1 MAARTIRAGLGATV
15 YAYRG
20 DHVILTGPATVYHA
34 GHATVVKAND
44 WDYPGEPVIVNTA
57 EATRR
62 FLQAVGVIP
71 RGDGAVTLY
80 KALND
85 AMVSGQQYGRTTSWE
100 VGCTTVCDDWDPD
113 WVGEGRALHLS
124 ASPMR
129 ARQHYGRLH
138 YGQDSTVYACQVPV
152 DCVRMLPRD
161 FTQFRCQQATV
172 TEAITA
178 RLA

>member
-1 MAARTIRAGLGATV
+1 MVSKVIRAKLGDTV

-34 GHATVVKAND
+34 GHATVSKAD
-44 WDYPGEPVIVNTA
+44 SWDCPGEPLVVNTA
-57 EATRR
+57 VATRR

-71 RGDGAVTLY
+71 AGDGTVTLY
-80 KALND
+80 KTLND
-85 AMVSGQQYGRTTSWE
+85 AMVSGQQYGHATSWE

-129 ARQHYGRLH
+129 ARQHYSRLH
-138 YGQDSTVYACQVPV
+138 YGQEGIVYTCRVPV

-172 TEAITA
+172 IKATTT

>member
-1 MAARTIRAGLGATV
+1 MRSKAIWAGLGDTV

-44 WDYPGEPVIVNTA
+44 WGYPGEPLVVNTA
-57 EATRR
+57 EATPR
-62 FLQAVGVIP
+62 FLQAVGVVP
-71 RGDGAVTLY
+71 SGDGTVTLY
-80 KALND
+80 KMLSD
-85 AMVSGQQYGRTTSWE
+85 DMVSGAKYGHATSWE
-100 VGCTTVCDDWDPD
+100 VGCTAVCDDWDCD

-129 ARQHYGRLH
+129 ARQHYSRLH
-138 YGQDSTVYACQVPV
+138 YGQGGTIYACQVPL

-161 FTQFRCQQATV
+161 FTQFRCRQATV
-172 TEAITA
+172 TEAVTT